1 MTSEN
6 IKDHEVL
13 DILDLSESEVEEWI
27 PDTDE
32 EWDVDNEKDNPEPNH
47 QERSNV
53 PWNNSHVPDPDV
65 RRLADIGP
73 TVPGPNFEPMTEADL
88 HLPDLHTRQDLKK

>member
-1 MTSEN
+1 MASEN

-13 DILDLSESEVEEWI
+13 DSLDLSDLEVEEWI
-27 PDTDE
+27 PNTDE
-32 EWDVDNEKDNPEPNH
+32 EWDITDEEDNPEPNY

-53 PWNNSHVPDPDV
+53 PWKTSHAPDPDV

-73 TVPGPNFEPMTEADL
+73 TTPVPNFEPVRKAGL
-88 HLPDLHTRQDLKK
+88 QLLDLHTRQEKVT